1 MRIEMAHSGQCC
13 VTELR
18 PVDWFGRPHD
28 RMTLSTSFQAN
39 IRLRINKNP
48 CIEPGYLLSKDSARF
63 RDQTGQL
70 PSLKPVPCSLVE
82 HLALWAALY
91 HRVCNSAARRQIDR
105 AGLSTIDPLLA
116 QFVWLYFIS

>member
-1 MRIEMAHSGQCC
+1 MVASMRIEMAHSGQCC

-39 IRLRINKNP
+39 IRLGINKNR

-70 PSLKPVPCSLVE
+70 PSLKLVPC
-82 HLALWAALY
+82 ALY

-116 QFVWLYFIS
+116 QFVWLYFIP